1 MSSATNPS
9 SSLSPPPYDAT
20 SYDAAFAAGR
30 AAGREELLRE
40 TNDLLFKVVMRPQP
54 PSTQPPV
61 VITKKKRGCRI
72 C

>member
-1 MSSATNPS
+1 MS
-9 SSLSPPPYDAT
+9 SSLNPPPYDDPT
-20 SYDAAFAAGR
+20 SYDAAFAAGK
-30 AAGREELLRE
+30 AEGREELLRE
-40 TNDLLFKVVMRPQP
+40 TNDVLFKVVMRPQP